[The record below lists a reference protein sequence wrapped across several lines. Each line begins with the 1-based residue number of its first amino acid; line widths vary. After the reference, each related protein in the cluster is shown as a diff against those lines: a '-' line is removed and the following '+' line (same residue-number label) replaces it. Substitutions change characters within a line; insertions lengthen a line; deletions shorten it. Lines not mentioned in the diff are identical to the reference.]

1 MDFTSVPII
10 VVCCYIIGEIYK
22 VLFKNK
28 QEAYKLIPIV
38 MAIIGGLL
46 GIIIYLTNPE
56 IILNAENIWV
66 ALGIGIVSGASST
79 GANQIVKQIFKKGEE
94 KMSEFIDRV
103 SSTLN
108 HKF

>member
-10 VVCCYIIGEIYK
+10 VVCCYIIGEIFK
-22 VLFKNK
+22 VFFNK

-94 KMSEFIDRV
+94 KNE
-103 SSTLN
+103 
-108 HKF
+108 